1 MIAPGAEILAP
12 VIRFRNYYFAIGG
25 AFIVLVS
32 IYIRWI
38 AGRTAIAI
46 RSVAE
51 AAQKVAQGDTDVSL
65 ATRRTDEV
73 GQLVGSFNRMVRQ
86 LNEGIRLRQALSLAR
101 EVQQSLLPAVPPHVR
116 GLDIAGRSL
125 YCQETGGDYYDFL
138 HFSEWESGR
147 VVIAVGDVVGHGIGA
162 ALLMS
167 TARALLR
174 ARLLH
179 CAELARVLGEVNR
192 LLCLDT
198 AQNANFITIFLV
210 MLDPDRKHVC
220 WARAGH
226 DPALV
231 YDPVTDTFSQ
241 WIGEGV
247 ALGVEETHS
256 FQENEFSQWHA
267 GLIILIGTDGIW
279 ETESPEGEMFGKDRL
294 HAILRENRE
303 ASAAEILQAVLDSV
317 RDFRREAPQ
326 LDDITLVV
334 VKIIE

>member
-1 MIAPGAEILAP
+1 M
-12 VIRFRNYYFAIGG
+12 
-25 AFIVLVS
+25 
-32 IYIRWI
+32 
-38 AGRTAIAI
+38 
-46 RSVAE
+46 
-51 AAQKVAQGDTDVSL
+51 
-65 ATRRTDEV
+65 
-73 GQLVGSFNRMVRQ
+73 
-86 LNEGIRLRQALSLAR
+86 RQALSLAS
-101 EVQQSLLPAVPPHVR
+101 EVQQSLLPAVPPQVR

-138 HFSEWESGR
+138 HFAEWGTGR
-147 VVIAVGDVVGHGIGA
+147 VVIAVGDVVGHGVGA

-167 TARALLR
+167 TGRALLR

-179 CAELARVLGEVNR
+179 SADLARVLGEVNR

-198 AQNANFITIFLV
+198 AQNANFITVFLV

-241 WIGEGV
+241 WIGESV
-247 ALGVEETHS
+247 PLGVEETRS
-256 FQENEFSQWHA
+256 FQENVFSNWHA

-279 ETESPEGEMFGKDRL
+279 ETENPEGEMFRKDRL
-294 HAILRENRE
+294 HAIIRDNRE
-303 ASAAEILQAVLDSV
+303 ASAAEILQAVLNAV

-334 VKIIE
+334 VKIVD